1 MVIEDHLVPSV
12 SAPLEFEDRTSDNYR
27 LTAIQYQGE
36 EIQWLSR
43 ENTGRTWK
51 SSTHFLK
58 TIWRWS
64 AKAIPSIQQIACLSD
79 LLLLN
84 QVLKEIGHEDA
95 WYPPAN
101 PEFPFD

>member
-1 MVIEDHLVPSV
+1 MALQREYGEDVEVKYTLSEDY
-12 SAPLEFEDRTSDNYR
+12 LEVER
-27 LTAIQYQGE
+27 QG
-36 EIQWLSR
+36 
-43 ENTGRTWK
+43 NP
-51 SSTHFLK
+51 FY
-58 TIWRWS
+58 
-64 AKAIPSIQQIACLSD
+64 IQQIACLSD